1 MSAGAPDLEVV
12 RATLAE
18 LLADGDRGQV
28 EVVAPAARPV
38 ARLGLAL
45 APPAGGLDDLDA
57 LVLHRARGFA
67 PPPGLGVLGCHDPFD
82 HRLGL
87 AHNPWLHA
95 RLGLRD
101 GAQLAPKAT
110 VHTAPADL
118 AERVTGTFG
127 GREGLHAGDGRPV
140 ARAVLAD
147 ALRPELVRAA
157 AGAASGDAPRA
168 VLADALRPELVHAAV
183 DAGASLYVTG
193 TWRVPAAEAVDRTGL
208 GVLLVGHARQ
218 ERWSLGLLAE
228 LLRAAHPSVDVRTR

>member
-1 MSAGAPDLEVV
+1 MGGAYVSAGAPDLEVV

-157 AGAASGDAPRA
+157 AGA
-168 VLADALRPELVHAAV
+168 
-183 DAGASLYVTG
+183 GASLYVTG
-193 TWRVPAAEAVDRTGL
+193 TWRVPAAEAIGRTGL
-208 GVLLVGHARQ
+208 TVLLVGHARQ

-228 LLRAAHPSVDVRTR
+228 LLRAELPAVDVRTR

>member
-101 GAQLAPKAT
+101 GAPLAPKAT
-110 VHTAPADL
+110 LHTAPPDL
-118 AERVTGTFG
+118 ADRVTRTFG
-127 GREGLHAGDGRPV
+127 GREGLHEGDGRRV
-140 ARAVLAD
+140 
-147 ALRPELVRAA
+147 E
-157 AGAASGDAPRA
+157 RA
-168 VLADALRPELVHAAV
+168 VLADALRPELVHAAA

-193 TWRVPAAEAVDRTGL
+193 TWRVPAAEAIDRTGL
-208 GVLLVGHARQ
+208 SVLLVGHARQ

-228 LLRAAHPSVDVRTR
+228 LLRAEHPSVDIRTR